1 MGDLH
6 ILFEKSVELTF
17 VSYSKECRILVKGV
31 LQMKKIF
38 KIVAVV
44 LSILLF
50 LQLVIFL
57 TARYGWKIFGFDMC
71 ESPDVLYVE
80 TVYVTDKTVHIVGNT
95 SSSATSYIG
104 YTYEIKDNTL
114 YLGIKQ
120 NLLFGFDNRNGGYSF
135 VIEDD
140 FEKIES
146 VCLVSKKEE
155 KCIWSVQ
162 KDKMYMEKIKKVR
175 LYETVS
181 VSNEFDYKEQM
192 KNAEF
197 VYADAELLNRIQ
209 HPTFSDELYLSK
221 GAGYL
226 GVAELDSGEELHLEF
241 ERHYNYYDIIGEFGH
256 YDY

>member
-1 MGDLH
+1 
-6 ILFEKSVELTF
+6 
-17 VSYSKECRILVKGV
+17 
-31 LQMKKIF
+31 MKKIF

-44 LSILLF
+44 LSILLI

-57 TARYGWKIFGFDMC
+57 TARYGWKLFGFDMC
-71 ESPDVLYVE
+71 ESPKVLCVE
-80 TVYVTDKTVHIVGNT
+80 TVYVTDETVHIVGNT

-104 YTYEIKDNTL
+104 YTYEIKDNVL

-140 FEKIES
+140 FKNLES
-146 VCLVSKKEE
+146 IQLINKKEE
-155 KCIWSVQ
+155 KRIWSAVN
-162 KDKMYMEKIKKVR
+162 DKKYMEKINRVR

-181 VSNEFDYKEQM
+181 VSNEIDYKEQM

-209 HPTFSDELYLSK
+209 HSTFSDELYLSK

-226 GVAELDSGEELHLEF
+226 GVAELDNGEELYLEF
-241 ERHYNYYDIIGEFGH
+241 ERHYNYYNVIGAFGH
-256 YDY
+256 YNY

>member
-1 MGDLH
+1 
-6 ILFEKSVELTF
+6 
-17 VSYSKECRILVKGV
+17 
-31 LQMKKIF
+31 MKKIF

-44 LSILLF
+44 LSILLI

-57 TARYGWKIFGFDMC
+57 TARYGWKLFGFDMC
-71 ESPDVLYVE
+71 ESPKVLCVE
-80 TVYVTDKTVHIVGNT
+80 TVYVTDETLHMVGNT

-104 YTYEIKDNTL
+104 YTYEIKDNVL

-140 FEKIES
+140 FKNIES
-146 VCLVSKKEE
+146 IQLINKKEA
-155 KCIWSVQ
+155 KCIWSAVNN
-162 KDKMYMEKIKKVR
+162 KKYMEKINKVR

-181 VSNEFDYKEQM
+181 VSNEIDYKEQM

-209 HPTFSDELYLSK
+209 HPTFSGELYLSK

-226 GVAELDSGEELHLEF
+226 GVAELDNGEELYLEF
-241 ERHYNYYDIIGEFGH
+241 ERHYNYYNIIGALGH

>member
-1 MGDLH
+1 
-6 ILFEKSVELTF
+6 
-17 VSYSKECRILVKGV
+17 
-31 LQMKKIF
+31 MKKIF
-38 KIVAVV
+38 KIFAVI
-44 LSILLF
+44 LSILLI

-57 TARYGWKIFGFDMC
+57 TARYGWKLLGFDMC
-71 ESPDVLYVE
+71 ESPNVLCVE
-80 TVYVTDKTVHIVGNT
+80 TVYVTDEKVNIVGNT

-104 YTYEIKDNTL
+104 YTYEIKDNVL

-120 NLLFGFDNRNGGYSF
+120 NLLFGFNNRNGGYSF

-140 FEKIES
+140 FKNIES
-146 VCLVSKKEE
+146 IQLINKKEE
-155 KCIWSVQ
+155 KCIWSAEN
-162 KDKMYMEKIKKVR
+162 DKKYMEKINNVR

-181 VSNEFDYKEQM
+181 VSNEIDYKEQM

-226 GVAELDSGEELHLEF
+226 GVAELDNGKELYLEF
-241 ERHYNYYDIIGEFGH
+241 ERRYNYYNIIDAFGH

>member
-1 MGDLH
+1 
-6 ILFEKSVELTF
+6 
-17 VSYSKECRILVKGV
+17 
-31 LQMKKIF
+31 MKKIF

-44 LSILLF
+44 LSILLI

-57 TARYGWKIFGFDMC
+57 TARYGWKLFGFDMC
-71 ESPDVLYVE
+71 ESPKVLCVE
-80 TVYVTDKTVHIVGNT
+80 TVYVTDETVHIVGNT

-104 YTYEIKDNTL
+104 YTYEIKDNVL

-140 FEKIES
+140 FKNLES
-146 VCLVSKKEE
+146 IQLINKKEE
-155 KCIWSVQ
+155 KRIWSAVN
-162 KDKMYMEKIKKVR
+162 DKKYMEKINRVR

-181 VSNEFDYKEQM
+181 VSNEIDYKEQM

-197 VYADAELLNRIQ
+197 VYVDAELLNRIQ
-209 HPTFSDELYLSK
+209 HSTFSDELYLSK

-226 GVAELDSGEELHLEF
+226 GVAELDNGEELYLEF
-241 ERHYNYYDIIGEFGH
+241 ERHYNYYNVIGAFGH
-256 YDY
+256 YNY

>member
-1 MGDLH
+1 
-6 ILFEKSVELTF
+6 
-17 VSYSKECRILVKGV
+17 
-31 LQMKKIF
+31 MKKIF
-38 KIVAVV
+38 KIVAIV
-44 LSILLF
+44 LSILLI

-57 TARYGWKIFGFDMC
+57 SARHGWKLFGFDMC
-71 ESPDVLYVE
+71 ESPKVLCVE
-80 TVYVTDKTVHIVGNT
+80 TVYVTDETVHIAGNT

-104 YTYEIKDNTL
+104 YTYEIKDNVL

-140 FEKIES
+140 FKNIES
-146 VCLVSKKEE
+146 IQLINKKEE
-155 KCIWSVQ
+155 KCIWSAVN
-162 KDKMYMEKIKKVR
+162 DKKYMEKINKVR

-181 VSNEFDYKEQM
+181 VSNEIDYKEQM

-209 HPTFSDELYLSK
+209 HPTFSDELYFTK
-221 GAGYL
+221 GNGYL
-226 GVAELDSGEELHLEF
+226 GVAELENGEELYLDFARHFEF
-241 ERHYNYYDIIGEFGH
+241 YDIIGEFGH